1 MTDKEYLLKRE
12 DKGIWYSYPTGN
24 WYGDNITEL
33 FERLEKDL
41 NKLYHENERLKS
53 ENNMLKVTIGR
64 NEAYINQL
72 QNKGKWDIN
81 AYKYNPKG
89 VR

>member
-12 DKGIWYSYPTGN
+12 DKWIWYSYPTGN

-64 NEAYINQL
+64 NEAYINRL
-72 QNKGKWDIN
+72 QNNGKWDIK